1 MELQKN
7 VKTKRISAILS
18 KYHRTNLA
26 EMNATRELI
35 PKHFEPIE
43 MLFISCY
50 GFNVYMELETVRE
63 THNRALGEK
72 NQYRCFFLNLI
83 IDVTNIDEAFGHF
96 LILFNISLF

>member
-18 KYHRTNLA
+18 KYHRTNLD

-50 GFNVYMELETVRE
+50 GFNVYMELETE
-63 THNRALGEK
+63 TENRALGDK
-72 NQYRCFFLNLI
+72 NQYQCFFLNLI

-96 LILFNISLF
+96 LILFKICLS